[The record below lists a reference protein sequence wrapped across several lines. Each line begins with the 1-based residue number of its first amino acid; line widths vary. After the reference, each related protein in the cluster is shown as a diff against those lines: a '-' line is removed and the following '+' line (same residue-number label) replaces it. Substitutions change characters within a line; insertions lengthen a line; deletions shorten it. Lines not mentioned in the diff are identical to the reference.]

1 MRLSQVLV
9 VVMASFLAASEA
21 HSTSNHVKLSEVAK
35 PSAPSQRFLRTHHQ
49 IVEEEDDSS
58 EERITAR
65 QMEKLQA
72 YAEAEVAPNKPGNS
86 AVFVHL
92 KGIVDVTT
100 ISDILKLN
108 HFTMNV
114 FSKIGFEVELDTL
127 KNTFDQGGD
136 HEFLEASSVACG
148 MRIQTLMWL

>member
-72 YAEAEVAPNKPGNS
+72 YAEG
-86 AVFVHL
+86 L
-92 KGIVDVTT
+92 GINWAKVQ
-100 ISDILKLN
+100 
-108 HFTMNV
+108 
-114 FSKIGFEVELDTL
+114 
-127 KNTFDQGGD
+127 KNTSYLQH
-136 HEFLEASSVACG
+136 HENLSEYQKKLSYYIQKNKRPKSP
-148 MRIQTLMWL
+148 RITNRENY